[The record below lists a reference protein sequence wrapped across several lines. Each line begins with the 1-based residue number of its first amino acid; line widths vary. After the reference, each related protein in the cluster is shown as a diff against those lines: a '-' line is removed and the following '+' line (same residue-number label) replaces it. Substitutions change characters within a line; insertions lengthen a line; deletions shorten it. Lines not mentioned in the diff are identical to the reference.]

1 VPNRARDRLLAVLGA
16 LTPVLDIV
24 GGPVDEPEAPS
35 WCRERDWTV
44 FLLGLRDNELVEW
57 ESKGLESE
65 LLESADVPPDFRE
78 LFREVRHLTKLP
90 RLDVRSLPLPP
101 AALRGVPA
109 RKREQL
115 GTLLEALRPLAR
127 RAERVVDVGA
137 GSGHF
142 SRLSAELLGCE
153 TLAFDR
159 CALRLERGSA
169 LHQERSRRVGTLD
182 VQFVKADL
190 SREEIPLRSTDL
202 AVGLHACGGL
212 GDRLILAASRVR
224 CDVALV
230 SCCLQKIEGSRR
242 DALSRAAGGFSVKK
256 SELGLTNLTSRAE
269 GVEATVGEN
278 LRGREVRF
286 AVRQLLC
293 ARGVVVRAG
302 EEMRGV
308 NRRRA
313 HAGLAELA
321 SRVLALRGLPPATD
335 GELRLFAEKARRDHA
350 SIRRLSLP
358 RHFLARL
365 VELAVV
371 LDRAAK
377 LEESELEVRVV
388 ELCDRRVTPRNTLL
402 LASASPA
409 HALFGPGRS

>member
-1 VPNRARDRLLAVLGA
+1 VTRPIDSVPNRVRDRLAAVLGA
-16 LTPVLDIV
+16 LTPALDIV
-24 GGPVDEPEAPS
+24 GGPVDEPEAPG
-35 WCRERDWTV
+35 WCRERGWTD
-44 FLLGLRDNELVEW
+44 FLLGLHDRELVEW
-57 ESKGLESE
+57 ESMGLESE
-65 LLESADVPPDFRE
+65 LLESAHVPPDFRE
-78 LFREVRHLTKLP
+78 LFREVRRLTVLP
-90 RLDVRSLPLPP
+90 RLDVRFPLPQ

-153 TLAFDR
+153 TLALDR
-159 CALRLERGSA
+159 SALRLERGSA
-169 LHQERSRRVGTLD
+169 LHRERSRRVGTLD

-212 GDRLILAASRVR
+212 GDRLILAAAHIR

-230 SCCLQKIEGSRR
+230 SCCLQKIDAPRR
-242 DALSRAAGGFSVKK
+242 DALSTVAAGFSVNK
-256 SELGLTNLTSRAE
+256 SELGLTNLTNRAE

-278 LRGREVRF
+278 IRGREVRF
-286 AVRQLLC
+286 ALRQLLR
-293 ARGVVVRAG
+293 ARGLALRAG

-321 SRVLALRGLPPATD
+321 SRVLTLRGLTPATD
-335 GELRLFAEKARRDHA
+335 RELLLFAENACRDYA
-350 SIRRLSLP
+350 LIRRLSLP

-377 LEESELEVRVV
+377 LEESELDVQVV
-388 ELCDRRVTPRNTLL
+388 EFCDRRVTPRNTLL
-402 LASASPA
+402 LARGGSM
-409 HALFGPGRS
+409 G